1 MYKKHMDEVTK
12 GLQQAQK
19 SMTSVMSGTAA
30 LYLILVK
37 QISHQY
43 VNHIVSLR
51 AWPSHDQNPGK
62 HAMQDEHF
70 HALSQS
76 LSNPC
81 LDMAGKLLHVSPLR

>member
-62 HAMQDEHF
+62 HAIQDERF
-70 HALSQS
+70 HAH
-76 LSNPC
+76 SNPY